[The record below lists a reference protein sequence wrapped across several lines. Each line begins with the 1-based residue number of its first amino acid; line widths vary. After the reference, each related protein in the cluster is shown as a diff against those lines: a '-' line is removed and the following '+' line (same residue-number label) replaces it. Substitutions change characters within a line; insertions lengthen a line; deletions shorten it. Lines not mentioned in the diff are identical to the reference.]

1 MPRRDVQRLITILLG
16 AVTLFGCSDQSPTA
30 PRAGQQSYGSRT
42 LTPAT
47 IIGSYQLSFYVS
59 GPTGLEAVSS
69 LPVSTSELILGV
81 HVQDQFGNPAM
92 RGSVTFQYCSLKGFP
107 PNDIT
112 RADEAPS
119 SSCADGSAAWA
130 TLRSISVDQNGNA
143 YLDFG
148 IVQIPRVVG
157 FRCQYQPRGG
167 AIPSGACAPADFTWT
182 ATP

>member
-1 MPRRDVQRLITILLG
+1 
-16 AVTLFGCSDQSPTA
+16 
-30 PRAGQQSYGSRT
+30 
-42 LTPAT
+42 
-47 IIGSYQLSFYVS
+47 
-59 GPTGLEAVSS
+59 
-69 LPVSTSELILGV
+69 
-81 HVQDQFGNPAM
+81 
-92 RGSVTFQYCSLKGFP
+92 LKGFP

-119 SSCADGSAAWA
+119 ANCADGSATWA
-130 TLRSISVDQNGNA
+130 SLRSISIDQNGNA